1 MDSSLKTLAD
11 LCKLASK
18 FFEDA
23 SELITASARRQEIL
37 GHEVISKPEKQ
48 IERQEKPEKPEKQEK
63 STKSDKPKSEP
74 PEKPTRKQEKP
85 DLVQN
90 NEKSSKSITQEKPK
104 NSERNEKT
112 GKIYTDVVKT
122 EIKSED
128 SEKNKSKRKKT
139 EKHKTGYTLYL
150 EKESKIK
157 RNESQYNQMNYG
169 EFSKAM
175 MKLWDSLPASEKEI
189 WNENAA
195 QINKTSTVNY
205 VIPSKNYRSEQGDKI
220 ESKGY
225 VDGNREVD
233 EADEETSTKK
243 KRKSD

>member
-18 FFEDA
+18 FFDDA

-37 GHEVISKPEKQ
+37 GQEVSSKPEKR
-48 IERQEKPEKPEKQEK
+48 IERQESPEKPI
-63 STKSDKPKSEP
+63 KSDKSKPEP
-74 PEKPTRKQEKP
+74 TEKPNRKQEVPDSGQNSEKP
-85 DLVQN
+85 
-90 NEKSSKSITQEKPK
+90 SKSITQEKPK
-104 NSERNEKT
+104 NPKNSEKNEKT
-112 GKIYTDVVKT
+112 GKIYADVVKT
-122 EIKSED
+122 ETKSED
-128 SEKNKSKRKKT
+128 SEKKKSKRKKT

-157 RNESQYNQMNYG
+157 RNESHYGQMNYG

-205 VIPSKNYRSEQGDKI
+205 VIPSKVNRSDHG
-220 ESKGY
+220 SKGY
-225 VDGNREVD
+225 LDGKR
-233 EADEETSTKK
+233 EADEGDEDGSAKK